1 MPVEDDA
8 HARRR
13 MREQRVSERQV
24 ATTLRNP
31 DRLLPGHSGR
41 LVAERNTE
49 AGNIVRVVYEERNGG
64 SVAYVWTVIRREGR
78 RR

>member
-1 MPVEDDA
+1 MLVEDDA

-31 DRLLPGHSGR
+31 DRLFPGHSGR
-41 LVAERNTE
+41 LVAE